1 MIERALGSL
10 TVLGAI
16 GGLVSEGDRVRD
28 RLGTLRPAAVGV
40 AISADEMRGLRDYF
54 VGGGAEP
61 VVPLATTEAA
71 EVRALARY
79 GEVSVPNPSVL
90 EAIRWSDSA
99 PVPVEPLDPSDDRYA
114 SMFANSIGYFE
125 LVRRTLRE
133 RRLVKR
139 APEAANA
146 DEFVRTWSDTI
157 EHGAGS
163 RRLRLR
169 RDEAVVEAATPLRAR
184 YHPLVV
190 LVDRERFDGIV
201 AGFDGSG
208 TLVRTGDGRSGGASH

>member
-1 MIERALGSL
+1 VIERALGSL
-10 TVLGAI
+10 TVLGAVR
-16 GGLVSEGDRVRD
+16 GLVSEGHRVRD
-28 RLGTLRPAAVGV
+28 RLGTLQPAAVGIAV
-40 AISADEMRGLRDYF
+40 SADELRGLRDYF

-90 EAIRWSDSA
+90 EAIRWSDA
-99 PVPVEPLDPSDDRYA
+99 AQVPVEPLDPSDDRYA
-114 SMFANSIGYFE
+114 SLFANSIGYFE

-139 APEAANA
+139 APEAATA

-163 RRLRLR
+163 RRLRQR
-169 RDEAVVEAATPLRAR
+169 RDAAVVEAAAPLRGR
-184 YHPLVV
+184 YQPLVV
-190 LVDRERFDGIV
+190 LVDRERFDGLV
-201 AGFDGSG
+201 TALDGARAP
-208 TLVRTGDGRSGGASH
+208 VRTDDAGSGGASH

>member
-1 MIERALGSL
+1 VIERALDGV
-10 TVLGAI
+10 TVLGAVR
-16 GGLVSEGDRVRD
+16 GLVTEGAQVRE
-28 RLGTLRPAAVGV
+28 RLVALRPAAVGI
-40 AISADEMRGLRDYF
+40 AISQEELRGLRDYF
-54 VGGGAEP
+54 VRGGAEP

-90 EAIRWSDSA
+90 EAIRWADGA
-99 PVPVEPLDPSDDRYA
+99 GVPVEPLDPSDERYA
-114 SMFANSIGYFE
+114 ALFAHSIGYFE

-139 APEAANA
+139 APAAASA

-163 RRLRLR
+163 QRLRRR
-169 RDEAVVEAATPLRAR
+169 RDEAVVEAAEPVRSR
-184 YHPLVV
+184 YRPFALI
-190 LVDRERFDGIV
+190 VDRERFDGLV
-201 AGFDGSG
+201 VRFGETGRS
-208 TLVRTGDGRSGGASH
+208 VRTPESERAGASR

>member
-10 TVLGAI
+10 TVLGAVR
-16 GGLVSEGDRVRD
+16 GLVSEGDRVRD
-28 RLGTLRPAAVGV
+28 RLGSLRPAAVGIAV
-40 AISADEMRGLRDYF
+40 SSDELRGLLDYF

-61 VVPLATTEAA
+61 VVPLASTEAA

-90 EAIRWSDSA
+90 EAIRWSDA
-99 PVPVEPLDPSDDRYA
+99 AQVPVEPLDPSDDRYA
-114 SMFANSIGYFE
+114 SLFANSIGYFE

-139 APEAANA
+139 APEAATA

-163 RRLRLR
+163 RRLRQR
-169 RDEAVVEAATPLRAR
+169 RDAAVIESAAPLRAR
-184 YHPLVV
+184 YQPFVV
-190 LVDRERFDGIV
+190 IVDRERFDGIV
-201 AGFDGSG
+201 AGFDGAGIS
-208 TLVRTGDGRSGGASH
+208 VRTGDSRSGGASH